1 MASRRSALA
10 AIGRQFRPLLDGWG
24 NALATL
30 VILVTAC
37 VLLPDVFEWSILRAD
52 WQPDAERCRAL
63 LGTGACWGVIVEK
76 YPLILFGR
84 YPFDQHWRPALAC
97 GLLLAALWLAG
108 SGRLRVRPALALLS
122 GALLGFLALLHGGGL
137 GLPIVDSQL
146 WGGLP
151 LTLLLATG
159 GMAGAL
165 PLGILL
171 ALGRRSRLPLL
182 RSCCAFY
189 IELVR
194 GVPMISVLFV
204 AAFLFPLFLPD
215 RAGGSALWRVLPA
228 IVGFAAAYLAEV
240 VRGGLQSVPAGQGDA
255 AAALG
260 LSRWQCL
267 RHVIL
272 PQALRAALPALVNT
286 FIGLF
291 KDVSLVTVVSLYELT
306 GALTLALSG
315 DAQWRAFYLEGYLFI
330 GLIYWLG
337 CLALS
342 NFGRRL
348 ERRLQYSSHPGPS
361 MTSCQSALQH
371 VAPGAER

>member
-1 MASRRSALA
+1 
-10 AIGRQFRPLLDGWG
+10 
-24 NALATL
+24 
-30 VILVTAC
+30 
-37 VLLPDVFEWSILRAD
+37 
-52 WQPDAERCRAL
+52 
-63 LGTGACWGVIVEK
+63 
-76 YPLILFGR
+76 
-84 YPFDQHWRPALAC
+84 
-97 GLLLAALWLAG
+97 
-108 SGRLRVRPALALLS
+108 
-122 GALLGFLALLHGGGL
+122 
-137 GLPIVDSQL
+137 
-146 WGGLP
+146 
-151 LTLLLATG
+151 
-159 GMAGAL
+159 
-165 PLGILL
+165 
-171 ALGRRSRLPLL
+171 LPLL

-348 ERRLQYSSHPGPS
+348 ESQARWHRAGIGRIRASAGHRCGSRCRPPAVRRVSGK
-361 MTSCQSALQH
+361 CRWR
-371 VAPGAER
+371 G

>member
-10 AIGRQFRPLLDGWG
+10 VISRQFRPLLDGWG

-30 VILVTAC
+30 GILVTAC
-37 VLLPDVFEWSILRAD
+37 VLLPGVFEWSILRAD

-122 GALLGFLALLHGGGL
+122 AALLGFLAMLQGQRQAA
-137 GLPIVDSQL
+137 PE
-146 WGGLP
+146 
-151 LTLLLATG
+151 LAIG

-171 ALGRRSRLPLL
+171 ALGRRSKLPLL

-194 GVPMISVLFV
+194 GVPLISVLFV

-348 ERRLQYSSHPGPS
+348 ERRLQ
-361 MTSCQSALQH
+361 
-371 VAPGAER
+371 

>member
-30 VILVTAC
+30 AILVTAC
-37 VLLPDVFEWSILRAD
+37 VLLPGVFEWSMLRAD

-122 GALLGFLALLHGGGL
+122 GALLGFLALLHGGGF

-171 ALGRRSRLPLL
+171 ALGRRSELPLL

-348 ERRLQYSSHPGPS
+348 ERRLRYSSGD
-361 MTSCQSALQH
+361 C
-371 VAPGAER
+371 

>member
-151 LTLLLATG
+151 LTLLPATF
-159 GMAGAL
+159 
-165 PLGILL
+165 
-171 ALGRRSRLPLL
+171 
-182 RSCCAFY
+182 SC
-189 IELVR
+189 
-194 GVPMISVLFV
+194 
-204 AAFLFPLFLPD
+204 
-215 RAGGSALWRVLPA
+215 
-228 IVGFAAAYLAEV
+228 
-240 VRGGLQSVPAGQGDA
+240 
-255 AAALG
+255 
-260 LSRWQCL
+260 
-267 RHVIL
+267 
-272 PQALRAALPALVNT
+272 QALRAVRRITGMARPAARQRRST
-286 FIGLF
+286 
-291 KDVSLVTVVSLYELT
+291 DRPSSM
-306 GALTLALSG
+306 
-315 DAQWRAFYLEGYLFI
+315 
-330 GLIYWLG
+330 
-337 CLALS
+337 
-342 NFGRRL
+342 GRPR
-348 ERRLQYSSHPGPS
+348 SSTTAS
-361 MTSCQSALQH
+361 KSSAS
-371 VAPGAER
+371 PT